1 VAKLHDPALRTL
13 FARIGGV
20 EAMHW
25 ALLRSTLGESPIADS
40 FLPSD

>member
-20 EAMHW
+20 ESMHW
-25 ALLRSTLGESPIADS
+25 ALLRATVGEAPIPDS
-40 FLPSD
+40 FLPVE

>member
-1 VAKLHDPALRTL
+1 LRTL

-25 ALLRSTLGESPIADS
+25 ALLLSTLGEAPIPDS
-40 FLPSD
+40 FLPVD